1 MPRIDKTAP
10 LVLLFIV
17 LHAGAIGFSGGAP
30 LASYPFLIAAPL
42 LAGVSSLRRA
52 WRGQRLLEQ
61 GWAAAAL
68 AMLLWAAG
76 MAMALWQALGG
87 GDAAGAASL
96 LLYVLYGVP
105 LTFAIA
111 SVGNEAWYLRLI
123 DVLLVVA
130 LGTLYAIHTVILA
143 TDQAVGSQG
152 FLDLRLTLDLENLFI
167 AVFALARFMASTTP
181 NTRDFFRALSGFAI
195 AYLLVAGAINHFFA
209 DVDYGGF
216 PDLIIGL
223 PFLWLAMRAWAPP
236 SPQPARVPSPRRG
249 HLVRAGSHL
258 FLPLTLLVISALM
271 VAHEPLLGSI
281 GFVVATL
288 GAGVRGMLLQI
299 RTYEERDHLDTL
311 ARIDGLTR
319 IPNRR
324 HFEESMER
332 EWRRSLRSGDSLALL
347 LVDIDHFKRLNDSYG
362 HPAGDR
368 ILQNVARALAACAT
382 RSSDTVARYGGEE
395 FAALLPSIGREGAL
409 KVAEAMRAAIEGL
422 ALPTPAATGRVTVS
436 VGLAYIVA
444 VEGGYPSE
452 LLAQADEALYRAK
465 AEGRNCV
472 REAAHAV
479 MSWQR
484 PQAPA

>member
-1 MPRIDKTAP
+1 
-10 LVLLFIV
+10 
-17 LHAGAIGFSGGAP
+17 
-30 LASYPFLIAAPL
+30 
-42 LAGVSSLRRA
+42 
-52 WRGQRLLEQ
+52 
-61 GWAAAAL
+61 
-68 AMLLWAAG
+68 MLLWAAG